1 MRQLFVAIVL
11 LPLFWNVSQAKVYKC
26 TDRDGNEVYN
36 SEGGPNCTLLYSDKE
51 EEKGIAQEGAQGTR
65 PSSPQDERV
74 SKPDGKSLTFVE
86 RKNDVQGDNL
96 YSRGSVKNNGSHT
109 LRAVRIVVQCYDGQ
123 DEFITMESSFA
134 QPQDISP
141 GETAEYELV
150 MKHDP
155 RIEKIRTTAHWAESK
170 E

>member
-1 MRQLFVAIVL
+1 MRKLFVAIVL
-11 LPLFWNVSQAKVYKC
+11 LLLFCNMSQAKVYKC
-26 TDRDGNEVYN
+26 TDHDGNQVYN
-36 SEGGPNCTLLYSDKE
+36 SEGGPNCTLLYTNKAE
-51 EEKGIAQEGAQGTR
+51 EEAIAPEEVQGTSA
-65 PSSPQDERV
+65 SSPQDGSV
-74 SKPDGKSLTFVE
+74 SKPDGKSLAFVE

-96 YSRGSVKNNGSHT
+96 YSRGSIKNNGSHT

-141 GETAEYELV
+141 GETAEYEV
-150 MKHDP
+150 VTRHDP
-155 RIEKIRTTAHWAESK
+155 RMEKIKTTAHWAESN